1 MQITHNKAFMSRIY
15 KELSNPTIE
24 NTLKKKKGKIFEQ
37 KLYQGRYRMT
47 NKHMKRCL
55 FNIIIKIARCPCI
68 PITMTKSKYLT
79 TSSVSKGAEHLEL
92 PCIAGGN
99 AKWSSHFLRKLS
111 RFFFFF
117 FK

>member
-1 MQITHNKAFMSRIY
+1 MSRIY

-92 PCIAGGN
+92 PCITVAEFKPKPWPRTPGSRSWVLVPPTLK
-99 AKWSSHFLRKLS
+99 KW
-111 RFFFFF
+111 
-117 FK
+117 

>member
-1 MQITHNKAFMSRIY
+1 MQITHNKGFMSRIY

-24 NTLKKKKGKIFEQ
+24 NTLKKKGKIFEQ

-55 FNIIIKIARCPCI
+55 FNIIIKITRRCPCI

-79 TSSVSKGAEHLEL
+79 TSSVSKGAEQLEL
-92 PCIAGGN
+92 HCIAGGN
-99 AKWSSHFLRKLS
+99 AEWSSHFVRKLS
-111 RFFFFF
+111 SFFCF
-117 FK
+117 